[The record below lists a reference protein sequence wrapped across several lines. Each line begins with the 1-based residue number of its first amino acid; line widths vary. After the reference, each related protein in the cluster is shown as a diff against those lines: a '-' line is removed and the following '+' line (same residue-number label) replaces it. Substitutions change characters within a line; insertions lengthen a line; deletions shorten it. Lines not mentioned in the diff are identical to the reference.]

1 MSFPIPNPPMPQRV
15 IQVIVVAGLT
25 IIFLGF
31 LWIVLTLPVSSMI
44 ATGIA
49 KGWFATD
56 MQLTVTFIQILIEAL
71 PILIGLCVMAWGWVR
86 TVEERETGISTV

>member
-1 MSFPIPNPPMPQRV
+1 MEIPCPSMPVKV

-25 IIFLGF
+25 IIFMGL
-31 LWIVLTLPVSSMI
+31 LWIVLTLPVSNMI

-49 KGWFATD
+49 NNWFASD
-56 MQLTVTFIQILIEAL
+56 MQSTITFIQVLIEAL

-86 TVEERETGISTV
+86 TVEERETGLSTV